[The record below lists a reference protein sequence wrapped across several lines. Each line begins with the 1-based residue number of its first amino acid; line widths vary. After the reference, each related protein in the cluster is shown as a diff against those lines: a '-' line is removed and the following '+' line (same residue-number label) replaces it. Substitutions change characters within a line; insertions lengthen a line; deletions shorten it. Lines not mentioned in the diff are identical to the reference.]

1 MRVDAV
7 RIVVHLIADLVDGL
21 IEVNRTV
28 RVHMM
33 TRTTDYLQITR
44 HSYEINDITEN
55 FKRVHDSN
63 KAICLVSCFDAKFV

>member
-7 RIVVHLIADLVDGL
+7 RIVVHLIADFVDGL

-44 HSYEINDITEN
+44 LVGIPYEINELCN
-55 FKRVHDSN
+55 GK
-63 KAICLVSCFDAKFV
+63 LYM